1 MRDKGGRYSKY
12 RRGRGRKGRGGVRF
26 DLKPMQKMDDEYFQ
40 DGVGFNF
47 C

>member
-1 MRDKGGRYSKY
+1 MRGGKSRMRYGKG
-12 RRGRGRKGRGGVRF
+12 RRGRGGVRF